1 MNIAICEDN
10 EMEAAQLKL
19 KIENYMPKSI
29 IITDIDIYTDA
40 ASFLESDKVYDLVV
54 FDCSLPDM
62 DGVEAAKLY
71 RKKNPV
77 AVIVFVTAFIEY
89 ATGGYE
95 VEALRYLLKPVSN
108 EKLSEALIAFENK
121 LKSECTVEIRG
132 QHDPYYVKSTDIMYI
147 ESVGR
152 KTIVRLDGISVESH
166 KSLAVFEQEIRCDT
180 FFKTRRQ
187 FIVNMKYIRRK
198 DGNELYIENGE
209 KVIISRRRLADF
221 NEKYANYLKFNG

>member
-10 EMEAAQLKL
+10 EMEATQLKL

-29 IITDIDIYTDA
+29 IITDIDIYADA
-40 ASFLESDKVYDLVV
+40 TSFLESDKVYDLVV

-71 RKKNPV
+71 RKKYPV
-77 AVIVFVTAFIEY
+77 AVIVFITAFIEY

-95 VEALRYLLKPVSN
+95 VEALRYLLKPVCN

-121 LKSECTVEIRG
+121 LKTECTVEIRG

-180 FFKTRRQ
+180 FLKTRRQ